1 MRERT
6 VAINSL
12 SKTYSV
18 TGWRVGWVIAPP
30 ALTGAIRKVHDFLT
44 VGAAAPLQAAG
55 AVAMTLPA
63 TYYETLAASYLERR
77 DLLVGALNS
86 AGFRTYVPNGAYYV
100 MTDIS
105 ALTDDDDVTFA
116 KAMTASPGV
125 ATVPGSSF
133 YSKSEL
139 GRTKIRFAFP
149 KKRDTLLA
157 AAERLAAL

>member
-1 MRERT
+1 M
-6 VAINSL
+6 AINSL

-18 TGWRVGWVIAPP
+18 TGWRVGWVIAPA

-55 AVAMTLPA
+55 AVALQ
-63 TYYETLAASYLERR
+63 LARRLLRGRWPREYRERR
-77 DLLVGALNS
+77 DTLVAV
-86 AGFRTYVPNGAYYV
+86 ARTRPASERSCPNGAYYV

-105 ALTDDDDVTFA
+105 ALTDEDDVTFA
-116 KAMTASPGV
+116 RALTASPGV

-133 YSKSEL
+133 YSRPEL

-149 KKRDTLLA
+149 KKRETLLA
-157 AAERLAAL
+157 AAERLARL